1 MRSTLFACESLV
13 SGSNRSP
20 PTVPAGIEFPYISI
34 PWQMRN
40 RTFHRHQPL
49 TQIFIDTWIRIG
61 SCHKKILWWLGWPN
75 YSFCRR
81 CGKPILAFLKKRRR
95 LSPIEKIRAPQPSSR
110 ASLSPSLCM
119 SAARLFSVLA
129 EWTESACFF
138 QAFPGESSWG

>member
-1 MRSTLFACESLV
+1 RRKRSNKPYTSRHDMHNAYTYVITLLKVYVFQYVAADRYAL
-13 SGSNRSP
+13 NRIP
-20 PTVPAGIEFPYISI
+20 VHLD

-95 LSPIEKIRAPQPSSR
+95 LSPIEK
-110 ASLSPSLCM
+110 
-119 SAARLFSVLA
+119 
-129 EWTESACFF
+129 T
-138 QAFPGESSWG
+138 G